1 VRAGEPPDI
10 KGGYVGQIKVLAPFK
25 DGKQI
30 WIGLDEPGYRRKV
43 FRLVDKELVNS
54 KHIVAGLTIF
64 EPGESSSWHNHPES
78 EEVDIIV
85 KGSGTLV
92 DNGEEIPFAEGEW
105 MFIPTGVF
113 HQHRNTGNEPMWL
126 IWMYTPPGELPTT

>member
-1 VRAGEPPDI
+1 MG
-10 KGGYVGQIKVLAPFK
+10 KIKVLAPFK
-25 DGKQI
+25 NGKEI
-30 WIGLDEPGYRRKV
+30 WLGLDTPGFRRKV

-54 KHIVAGLTIF
+54 EHIVAGLTIF
-64 EPGESSSWHNHPES
+64 EPGEASSVHNHAAS

-92 DNGEEIPFAEGEW
+92 DGNERVPFKEGDW

-113 HQHRNTGNEPMWL
+113 HQHINNGDEPLWL
-126 IWMYTPPGELPTT
+126 IWMYTPPGELPKT